1 MHKPSI
7 SEIVELA
14 MEVNKEDPIDFGL
27 ISINEED
34 SFNLVAL
41 SLLENESFFDSET
54 GPTIM
59 LASLTKLIVDNMI
72 LNIKLMDLKKLH

>member
-41 SLLENESFFDSET
+41 SLLENESFFDPET